1 MKTLPTT
8 TIAIPA
14 NQIND
19 RIVAEV
25 ATHWQNGQLVG
36 KANERQLISA
46 HFEKAI
52 AFNQSRGYTLESWN
66 LSTVL
71 DQTHEPPTIIE
82 TIVAVFK
89 RDPFNP
95 MKPVNQ

>member
-14 NQIND
+14 DQINE

-25 ATHWQNGQLVG
+25 CASWQNGHLVG
-36 KANERQLISA
+36 NKDQRHLVSY

-52 AFNQSRGYTLESWN
+52 AFNQSRGYELDSWQ
-66 LSTVL
+66 LGTVL
-71 DQTHEPPTIIE
+71 DDTADPPTIIE

-89 RDPFNP
+89 RNHSHRPAS
-95 MKPVNQ
+95 Q